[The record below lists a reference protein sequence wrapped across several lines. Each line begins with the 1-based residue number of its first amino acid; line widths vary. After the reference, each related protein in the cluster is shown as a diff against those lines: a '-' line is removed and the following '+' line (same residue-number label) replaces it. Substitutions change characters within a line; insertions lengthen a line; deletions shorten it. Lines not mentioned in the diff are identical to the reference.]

1 MCIFCSIVR
10 GESAAS
16 FLHQDDRCVAFL
28 NTRPINPGEF
38 MVIPREHIDHFT
50 DIPDDLAGHIM
61 IVGQRLGRRMLTEFK
76 PARVGY
82 VVHGFGVPHAHLNV
96 VPQHEPID
104 IVSSKHVVVEGSSF
118 RISDENLASPSRE
131 ELDAIALRFQ

>member
-1 MCIFCSIVR
+1 
-10 GESAAS
+10 
-16 FLHQDDRCVAFL
+16 
-28 NTRPINPGEF
+28 

-61 IVGQRLGRRMLTEFK
+61 IVAQRLGRRMLTEFK

-96 VPQHEPID
+96 VPLHDSSD
-104 IVSSKHVVVEGSSF
+104 IISGKHVVAEGSNF
-118 RISDENLASPSRE
+118 RISEENLPKPSRE
-131 ELDAIALRFQ
+131 ELEAIALQFK